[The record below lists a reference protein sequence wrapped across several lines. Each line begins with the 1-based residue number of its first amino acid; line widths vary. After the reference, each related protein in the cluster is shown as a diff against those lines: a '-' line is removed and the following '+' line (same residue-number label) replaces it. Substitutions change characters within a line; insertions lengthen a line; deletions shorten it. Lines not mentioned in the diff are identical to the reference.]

1 MAPLRAHLSHLF
13 ETEGTHR
20 KVTFWY
26 GARSRQE
33 LFYDDYFHDLARKYP
48 NFSFGMALSSPL
60 PEDGWSGAAGFIHQV
75 VRDEYLKSHPDP
87 KAIEYY
93 LCGPP
98 MMIKA
103 CNKMLSDFE
112 VPLSHIAYDEF

>member
-1 MAPLRAHLSHLF
+1 M
-13 ETEGTHR
+13 
-20 KVTFWY
+20 TFWY

-33 LFYDDYFHDLARKYP
+33 LFYDDYFHELAKRYP
-48 NFSFGMALSSPL
+48 NFRFGMALSSPL
-60 PEDGWSGAAGFIHQV
+60 PEDGWSGPTGFIHQV
-75 VRDEYLKSHPDP
+75 VRDQYLSQHTDP

-112 VPLSHIAYDEF
+112 VPISHIAYDEF